1 MAKKGARE
9 IVGLVCPTCKNINY
23 VTDRNK
29 VNMQTKDPNATKLTI
44 NKYCK
49 HCKKVTLH
57 KETAKLK

>member
-9 IVGLVCPTCKNINY
+9 IVGMVCSTCKNVNY

-29 VNMQTKDPNATKLTI
+29 VNMEKKLEI

-49 HCKKVTLH
+49 HCRKVTLH
-57 KETAKLK
+57 KETTKLK